1 MPNGYFSLILHA
13 HLPFV
18 RHPEYPEFLEEDW
31 LYEAITE
38 VYLPLVFIFQNLHE
52 SGIKSRLAINVSPPL
67 CEMLSDK
74 LLETRYTLHLENLI
88 ELAQKEVER
97 TGESE
102 PQFSDAAR
110 MYVKNLTASLRL
122 WNDKYNRNLVN
133 AFRQLQEEGVL
144 EIITCGATH
153 GFLPLISTTEAKRA
167 QVEIA
172 VANYKKHFGKSP
184 RGIWLPEC
192 AYEPGIENLLK
203 DAGIEYFI
211 GDSHAL
217 LYGEPRPRFGVHAP
231 VRCPNGVA
239 VFARDVETSQQVWSA
254 EVGYPGNVVYREFY
268 RDVGWDLPLDYI
280 KPFLHANGERR
291 NLGLKYY
298 RITGK
303 TQHKKP
309 YIPELARLKA
319 AEDAADFVNKRIDQ
333 MRGLRETFEGVT
345 PLVVSPYDAE
355 LYGHWWFEGTQFLDF
370 LFRELHVK
378 LNEIEAITPGDF
390 LDAGIP
396 IQTQQPSA
404 SSWGENGYYKVWLN
418 EENAWMYPFV
428 HDIERRMTELANKFN
443 NPNHTEQRILN
454 QLARELLLAQSSDWA
469 FQIYQGTTVE
479 YSTRRFKS
487 HVHRFNLLA
496 EIIETG
502 EYNEALL
509 AEIEARDNIFREI
522 DFRVYRSK

>member
-291 NLGLKYY
+291 NLGLKY
-298 RITGK
+298 
-303 TQHKKP
+303 
-309 YIPELARLKA
+309 
-319 AEDAADFVNKRIDQ
+319 
-333 MRGLRETFEGVT
+333 
-345 PLVVSPYDAE
+345 
-355 LYGHWWFEGTQFLDF
+355 
-370 LFRELHVK
+370 
-378 LNEIEAITPGDF
+378 
-390 LDAGIP
+390 
-396 IQTQQPSA
+396 
-404 SSWGENGYYKVWLN
+404 
-418 EENAWMYPFV
+418 
-428 HDIERRMTELANKFN
+428 
-443 NPNHTEQRILN
+443 
-454 QLARELLLAQSSDWA
+454 
-469 FQIYQGTTVE
+469 
-479 YSTRRFKS
+479 
-487 HVHRFNLLA
+487 
-496 EIIETG
+496 
-502 EYNEALL
+502 
-509 AEIEARDNIFREI
+509 
-522 DFRVYRSK
+522 